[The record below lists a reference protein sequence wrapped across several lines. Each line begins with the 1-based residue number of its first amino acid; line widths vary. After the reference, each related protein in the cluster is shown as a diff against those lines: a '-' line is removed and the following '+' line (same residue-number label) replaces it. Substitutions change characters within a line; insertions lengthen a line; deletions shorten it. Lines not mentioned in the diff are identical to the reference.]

1 MGAVALLVAMLF
13 CAAPLSAQT
22 PPESEPQAE
31 LQTDVQTDGDSEP
44 QTEPQNQGAEG
55 RYYLGGPR
63 LEPSPGEQ
71 RKADAQKAP
80 TSILIG
86 PYVPPRSIPSPA
98 FTSSESQRDGEQPDA
113 ENSLTEQSVTEQT
126 FVEQDISIDSLD
138 RLDPAAIGVWVDEA
152 EPAFPVT
159 IWEGSPR
166 ALLSTL
172 LPALPAESASPPVR
186 ALMRR
191 LLLSPAILPPL
202 PVAAEGA
209 PENSESVPS
218 LIEARLERLYAMGR
232 VEDFLALAN
241 ELPKGETGAIEAP
254 IETLAIT
261 RMHSDALLAIG
272 DYDQACTLAND
283 AISRSGAAY
292 WLRITALCAALDD
305 QIPAARFKLALLADS
320 NEADPA
326 FFSLMEKL
334 LTQDNTQN
342 AAQNAR
348 QNARMG
354 DGIAA
359 TSALD
364 PALFALARLT
374 QSRLAADLALR
385 APPLLLDKVARL
397 PGYEPETQLHL
408 ALRAARHGFV
418 DGPLIAAAFA
428 AIPFDEAQR
437 AGVFSSLEA
446 ANNPASAPDATTDS
460 STDSDPETAADH
472 LVSGLKLDAL
482 LWQFA
487 AEAKTPAERARWIE
501 IAFQH
506 GRKAGRARAMA
517 AALSGP
523 LDALDASMSL
533 AGYAD
538 SMGRVHLL
546 NGQPEQALGWYE
558 AARIAADAG
567 NADAL
572 RAQKA
577 LWALILIADAD
588 PSMGFEAAL
597 LDQWLASADEARA
610 DLLLSILYELGYS
623 LETADTRPLWLATA
637 PARTGPSAF
646 LWRQMVEAI
655 REQRL
660 GESLLTSLVAIRH
673 SGGIDGLSAPVL
685 ATILAALREANLKP
699 YARDLALDVLL
710 TQND

>member
-1 MGAVALLVAMLF
+1 MIDPDCFKGRFGAAALLAAMLS
-13 CAAPLSAQT
+13 CAAPLSAQAQ
-22 PPESEPQAE
+22 PE
-31 LQTDVQTDGDSEP
+31 SEP

-113 ENSLTEQSVTEQT
+113 ENSLTEQSVTEQA

-138 RLDPAAIGVWVDEA
+138 RLDPAAIGVWVDES
-152 EPAFPVT
+152 EPAYPVT
-159 IWEGSPR
+159 LWEGSPR

-232 VEDFLALAN
+232 VDDFLALAN

-408 ALRAARHGFV
+408 AIRAARHGFV

-428 AIPFDEAQR
+428 AIPFDEAQK

-446 ANNPASAPDATTDS
+446 ANDPGNDPGNDPEATSDFATDS
-460 STDSDPETAADH
+460 GPETAADH

-487 AEAKTPAERARWIE
+487 ADAKTPAERARWIE

-506 GRKAGRARAMA
+506 SRKAGRARAMA

-577 LWALILIADAD
+577 LWPLILIADAD

-597 LDQWLASADEARA
+597 LDQWLASADKVRA
-610 DLLLSILYELGYS
+610 DLLLSIFHELGYS
-623 LETADTRPLWLATA
+623 LETADTRSLWLATA
-637 PARTGPSAF
+637 PSRTGPSAF

-685 ATILAALREANLKP
+685 ATILAALREADLKP

-710 TQND
+710 TQSD